1 MATKN
6 VQLSF
11 KDLIFGQT
19 GDDVMGS
26 RLGPILANIFV
37 KYYEKKILEKVI
49 CILHYRYVDDV
60 FTKFPSKNY
69 LFSMLNKMHKCISST
84 VEEKITRKFIC

>member
-1 MATKN
+1 MLCMATKN

-37 KYYEKKILEKVI
+37 KYYEKKNSRESY
-49 CILHYRYVDDV
+49 LHTTLQVR
-60 FTKFPSKNY
+60 
-69 LFSMLNKMHKCISST
+69 
-84 VEEKITRKFIC
+84 